1 MSDTIVRVAT
11 LDYDHVMPLLLGR
24 VPIPG
29 IDLRLRTDQNL
40 RTAKDNPDLDVVECS
55 LARHLQDLAAGED
68 SWVAIPVGP
77 RRQFCH
83 RAWFVAQDSPATD
96 FGGLDDRPIGITEF
110 PASGNT
116 WARQAARE
124 AGMDVDAK
132 RWVVASFDGTGPRGH
147 DRQLAANV
155 TDLPS
160 DAALS
165 TLLRSGEISAAV
177 SQTVPEGFYEGRSG
191 VRRLFPDY
199 VAAETGYYRRTGIFP
214 SHHVLAVRSEYL
226 QTQGHLLPAIV
237 AAFQT
242 SRRLWEASRLR
253 NGDTSA
259 WSMADLERTMEII
272 GPDWQAYGTTPLLP
286 IVAALAEE
294 LTACGLTD
302 HVVDPGGVFA
312 AYESVAASGASPLSL
327 TSGGTR

>member
-24 VPIPG
+24 VPVSG
-29 IDLRLRTDQNL
+29 VDLRLRTDQNL

-55 LARHLQDLAAGED
+55 LSRHLQDLASGDD

-96 FGGLDDRPIGITEF
+96 FGGLDGRPVGITEF

-124 AGMDVDAK
+124 AGMDVDAT

-147 DRQLAANV
+147 DQQLPANV
-155 TDLPS
+155 TDL
-160 DAALS
+160 AAEATLAA
-165 TLLRSGEISAAV
+165 LLRSGEISAAV
-177 SQTVPEGFYEGRSG
+177 SQTVPDGFYTGGSG
-191 VRRLFPDY
+191 IRRLFPDY

-226 QTQGHLLPAIV
+226 RTHGHLLPAIV
-237 AAFQT
+237 DAFQT
-242 SRRLWEASRLR
+242 SRRVWEASRLR

-259 WSMADLERTMEII
+259 WSMADLERTMTVI
-272 GPDWQAYGTTPLLP
+272 GPDWQAYGTAPLLP
-286 IVAALAEE
+286 IVAALGAE
-294 LTACGLTD
+294 LAACGLND
-302 HVVDPGGVFA
+302 RLVDPAGVFA
-312 AYESVAASGASPLSL
+312 AYESVAASSGSPSSL